1 MEQFKQKFIEE
12 ATDLIQDLEKSS
24 LELNTDPTNSSHI
37 EVIFRAM
44 HSLKGGSGMFGFD
57 KIDAFTHHLESA
69 YDQVRKG
76 KLKVNERLLDLTFK
90 AIDHIKVLLAEDD
103 HLSPATQKNHEL
115 LLQNISSFV
124 QHGNDPGS
132 GEVKAAEVPQIPKEN
147 MCTYYVQFVP
157 KRDIFKNGTNPLLI
171 INELVSI
178 GQNKV
183 YTYTSEIPDLG
194 NIDVL
199 SCYTSW
205 VVLLST
211 ESNEETIRDVFMFV
225 DLDCDLVIKK
235 LCNDNILDNESFI
248 AKTDEAFRNSSK
260 LEFFEIEKLEQD
272 IQDNKQLVKAAE
284 IVEPLAKSKEQGIS
298 SIRVS
303 AEKLDELINL
313 VSELVTRQ
321 AGLSLFAEKLNN
333 RELNAIAEDVEKI
346 SRRLRDN
353 TFGIRLVP
361 IENMITRFQRLV
373 RELSIELNKEI
384 SFQTEGT
391 ETELDKTI
399 IEGLIDP
406 LMHIIRNSIDHGIED
421 MEVRKKAGKPEK
433 GKILLKAFYSGTN
446 VFIQVTDD
454 GKGINTSNIYK
465 QALKTGIIQ
474 GDAVLSDKD
483 LLDLIF
489 LPGFSTADKVTK
501 ISGRGVGMDVVK
513 RKIADLRGEV
523 SISTELNKGTTIT
536 IKLPLTLSIIDGLLV
551 MIDNTYFVIPLSS
564 IDKCLEFNHKTL
576 MNAVNNLIFV
586 NSGHIPFAYLRK
598 EFGMTSPAPEIE
610 QVIVIEYGDVQFGL
624 AVDHIVGEYQAVLN
638 SLGKM
643 FKNQD
648 IISGATILGDGTVA
662 LVMDP
667 NKIISRFS
675 YTQDKALA

>member
-12 ATDLIQDLEKSS
+12 AIDLIQDLEKSS

-44 HSLKGGSGMFGFD
+44 HSLKGGSGMFGFN

-76 KLKVNERLLDLTFK
+76 KLKVNDRLLDLTFK

-103 HLSPATQKNHEL
+103 HLSPQTQANHDL
-115 LLQNISSFV
+115 LLQSIGSFV
-124 QHGNDPGS
+124 QNDT
-132 GEVKAAEVPQIPKEN
+132 EKEAKAIDTPQQPDPEIIN
-147 MCTYYVQFVP
+147 SATFYIQFVP
-157 KRDIFKNGTNPLLI
+157 KKEIFKNGTNPLLI
-171 INELVSI
+171 INELVSL
-178 GQNKV
+178 GENRV
-183 YTYTSEIPDLG
+183 FTFTSDIPEFGALDP
-194 NIDVL
+194 L

-211 ESNEETIRDVFMFV
+211 DSNEDAVRDVFMFV

-235 LCNDNILDNESFI
+235 LSDENLLRNIKFTGKAEDSFN
-248 AKTDEAFRNSSK
+248 AGGK
-260 LEFFEIEKLEQD
+260 LEAEEVEKWIIELQELKPVVKLAESVEYT
-272 IQDNKQLVKAAE
+272 VKN
-284 IVEPLAKSKEQGIS
+284 KEQSIS

-303 AEKLDELINL
+303 SEKLDELINL

-321 AGLSLFAEKLNN
+321 AGLSLVAEKLNN

-361 IENMITRFQRLV
+361 IENMVTRFQRLV

-384 SFQTEGT
+384 IFQTEGT

-406 LMHIIRNSIDHGIED
+406 LMHIIRNSIDHGIENA
-421 MEVRKKAGKPEK
+421 ETRRKAGKPEK

-446 VFIQVTDD
+446 VFIQVSDD
-454 GKGINTSNIYK
+454 GKGIDTKNIFK
-465 QALKTGIIQ
+465 QAVKSGIIQ
-474 GDAVLSDKD
+474 SDAILSEKE
-483 LLDLIF
+483 LLDLTF
-489 LPGFSTADKVTK
+489 LPGFSTATSVTK
-501 ISGRGVGMDVVK
+501 VSGRGVGMDVVK

-523 SISTELNKGTTIT
+523 AISTTINKGTTIT

-551 MIDNTYFVIPLSS
+551 VIDNTYFVIPLAS
-564 IDKCLEFNHKTL
+564 IDKCLEFNHNTL

-586 NSGHIPFAYLRK
+586 NNGHIPFAYLRK
-598 EFGMTSPAPEIE
+598 EFGMSSPPPAIE
-610 QVIVIEYGDVQFGL
+610 QVVVIEYEDMHFGL

-667 NKIISRFS
+667 NKIISNFS
-675 YTQDKALA
+675 YVMETATA

>member
-24 LELNTDPTNSSHI
+24 LELNTDPTNNSHI

-76 KLKVNERLLDLTFK
+76 KMKVNDRLLDLTFK
-90 AIDHIKVLLAEDD
+90 AIDHIKMLLFEDD
-103 HLSPATQKNHEL
+103 HLSTETQRNHES
-115 LLQNISSFV
+115 LLQSISSFV
-124 QHGNDPGS
+124 QNDNETESKSPLPNEDS
-132 GEVKAAEVPQIPKEN
+132 TAQKTNSSTFYI
-147 MCTYYVQFVP
+147 QFVP
-157 KRDIFKNGTNPLLI
+157 KKDIFKNGTNPLLI
-171 INELVSI
+171 INELVSL
-178 GQNKV
+178 GESRV
-183 YTYTSEIPDLG
+183 FTFTDDIPDFGTL
-194 NIDVL
+194 DPL

-205 VVLLST
+205 VILIST
-211 ESNEETIRDVFMFV
+211 DSSEDAIRDVFMFV
-225 DLDCDLVIKK
+225 DLDCELVIKK
-235 LCNDNILDNESFI
+235 VSDENLINNEGFI
-248 AKTDEAFRNSSK
+248 NK
-260 LEFFEIEKLEQD
+260 LEDVRKNDGRLEFDDVEKIDLDLQE
-272 IQDNKQLVKAAE
+272 VKPAIKTGE
-284 IVEPLAKSKEQGIS
+284 TVEYSVKNKEQSIS

-303 AEKLDELINL
+303 SEKLDELINL

-321 AGLSLFAEKLNN
+321 AGLSLVAEKLNN

-373 RELSIELNKEI
+373 RELSITLNKEI
-384 SFQTEGT
+384 TFQTEGT

-421 MEVRKKAGKPEK
+421 TETRKKTGKPEK
-433 GKILLKAFYSGTN
+433 GKILLKAYYSGTN
-446 VFIQVTDD
+446 VFIQVSDD
-454 GKGINTSNIYK
+454 GKGMNTQEIFK
-465 QALKTGIIQ
+465 HAVKAGIMQ
-474 GDAVLSDKD
+474 SDSVPTEKE

-489 LPGFSTADKVTK
+489 LPGFSTASKVTK

-513 RKIADLRGEV
+513 RKIAELRGEV
-523 SISTELNKGTTIT
+523 AITTELGKGTTIT

-551 MIDNTYFVIPLSS
+551 VIDNTYFVIPLAS
-564 IDKCLEFNHKTL
+564 IDKCLEFNHKSL
-576 MNAVNNLIFV
+576 MNAVNNLIYV
-586 NSGHIPFAYLRK
+586 NNGHIPFAYLRK
-598 EFGMTSPAPEIE
+598 EFNITTPPPEIE
-610 QVIVIEYGDVQFGL
+610 QVIVIEYGDIHFGL

-667 NKIISRFS
+667 NKIISKFS
-675 YTQDKALA
+675 YSMN